1 MQYKELIV
9 NKSSYTFL
17 QQWLECLPITDWR
30 ISNLMEWRIEL
41 ARANLSESKLKLKLE
56 FEELKKQQ
64 NGVSTKGEVNF

>member
-64 NGVSTKGEVNF
+64 NGLSTKGEINF

>member
-17 QQWLECLPITDWR
+17 QQWLECLPIADWR

>member
-17 QQWLECLPITDWR
+17 QQWLKCLPIADWR